1 MFQWLSFDKD
11 ANLAFRF
18 SLNLEPVVI
27 MAAVVGFIRA
37 ISSDHVERFG
47 VCRGFEVAFGIFA
60 GEVRALI
67 VVVSRVED
75 GFHVVFRAKAVRSC
89 VVGRGIVDV
98 SSIDGIAGPEGR
110 VPLESEKGFLQ
121 VISKDL
127 LNSRR
132 NGANLPQSLLL
143 NLQVD

>member
-1 MFQWLSFDKD
+1 MFQRLSFDKD

-18 SLNLEPVVI
+18 LLNLEPVVI

-37 ISSDHVERFG
+37 ISSDHVEPFGFVKWSFG
-47 VCRGFEVAFGIFA
+47 VCRGFEVEFGIFA

-67 VVVSRVED
+67 VVVSFVED

-110 VPLESEKGFLQ
+110 VPLESEK
-121 VISKDL
+121 
-127 LNSRR
+127 
-132 NGANLPQSLLL
+132 
-143 NLQVD
+143 

>member
-1 MFQWLSFDKD
+1 MLS
-11 ANLAFRF
+11 ALAL
-18 SLNLEPVVI
+18 SK
-27 MAAVVGFIRA
+27 G
-37 ISSDHVERFG
+37 SFG

-75 GFHVVFRAKAVRSC
+75 GFYVIFRAKAVRSC
-89 VVGRGIVDV
+89 VVGRGVVDV

-110 VPLESEKGFLQ
+110 VPPESEKGFLQ

-132 NGANLPQSLLL
+132 HGANLPQSLLL
-143 NLQVD
+143 SLQVDCSYLLDKHA